1 MASIS
6 SIHTLSELS
15 ARQSEEAIA
24 RLGKANQNF
33 TKAQEKLRILQE
45 YQQTYAIRLQQ
56 DMANGLD
63 ISHYSNYVGFL
74 TSLEKAVAQQ
84 RHEVA
89 VSQYLVEQQR
99 LEWQQCERKRLSF
112 ETLKTRAHTR
122 QVRIDNQR
130 EQKLNDEF
138 AERSKRVML

>member
-1 MASIS
+1 M
-6 SIHTLSELS
+6 
-15 ARQSEEAIA
+15 

-45 YQQTYAIRLQQ
+45 YQQTYALRLQQ